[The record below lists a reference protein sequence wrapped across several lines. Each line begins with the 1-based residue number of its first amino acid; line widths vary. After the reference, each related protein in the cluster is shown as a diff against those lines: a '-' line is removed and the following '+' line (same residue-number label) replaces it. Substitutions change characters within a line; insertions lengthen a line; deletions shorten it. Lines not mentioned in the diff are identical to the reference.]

1 MKKHFKIAIQMD
13 PLEKINPKE
22 DSTFVIAQEAQRRG
36 YKLFHY
42 SPKDIS
48 LKNNTIIAKGCY
60 FKIINQGKKIFKK
73 QKKISINLNQFH
85 CVLVRQDPPFNM
97 EYITATYFL
106 EMLNQKVLVV
116 NNPTEIRNNPEKL
129 SMFNFKNLIP
139 DTLISEDLNEIQ
151 NFIKKYK
158 FTILKPLYGNGG
170 EGIEKV
176 TKGSLKNKTIIQRMI
191 KKYKGAIIAQ
201 KFIKEISQG
210 DRRIILI
217 DGEYVG
223 SVARIPK
230 KGSIKANFH
239 AGGSAQRSGLVFK
252 DRKICSKLKPYLK
265 KKGLFFT
272 GIDAIGNY
280 LTEINVTSPTGMQ
293 EINRLNN
300 TRLEKIFWDKLEKKI
315 KK

>member
-60 FKIINQGKKIFKK
+60 FKIINQGKKFFKK

-139 DTLISEDLNEIQ
+139 DTLVSEDLNEIQ

-239 AGGSAQRSGLVFK
+239 AGVSEQRSGLVFK

-293 EINRLNN
+293 EINRLDN

>member
-60 FKIINQGKKIFKK
+60 FEIINQSKKFFKK

>member
-42 SPKDIS
+42 LPKDIS
-48 LKNNTIIAKGCY
+48 LKNNTIIAKGYY
-60 FKIINQGKKIFKK
+60 FKIINQGKKFFKK

-139 DTLISEDLNEIQ
+139 DTLISEDLTEIQ

-176 TKGSLKNKTIIQRMI
+176 TKGSLKNKIIIQRMI

-217 DGEYVG
+217 DGEYMG

-293 EINRLNN
+293 EINQLNN

>member
-42 SPKDIS
+42 LPKDIS

-60 FKIINQGKKIFKK
+60 FKIINQGKKFFKK

-158 FTILKPLYGNGG
+158 NNLDLIFD
-170 EGIEKV
+170 EK
-176 TKGSLKNKTIIQRMI
+176 
-191 KKYKGAIIAQ
+191 A
-201 KFIKEISQG
+201 F
-210 DRRIILI
+210 
-217 DGEYVG
+217 
-223 SVARIPK
+223 
-230 KGSIKANFH
+230 
-239 AGGSAQRSGLVFK
+239 
-252 DRKICSKLKPYLK
+252 
-265 KKGLFFT
+265 
-272 GIDAIGNY
+272 
-280 LTEINVTSPTGMQ
+280 
-293 EINRLNN
+293 
-300 TRLEKIFWDKLEKKI
+300 
-315 KK
+315 

>member
-42 SPKDIS
+42 LPKDIS

-139 DTLISEDLNEIQ
+139 DTLISEDLTEIQ
-151 NFIKKYK
+151 NFIKKHK

-265 KKGLFFT
+265 KNGLFFT

-293 EINRLNN
+293 EINRLDN

>member
-60 FKIINQGKKIFKK
+60 FKIINQGKKFFKK

-230 KGSIKANFH
+230 KEVSKANFH

-293 EINRLNN
+293 EINRLDN

>member
-60 FKIINQGKKIFKK
+60 FKIINQGKKFFKK

-158 FTILKPLYGNGG
+158 LTILKPLYGNGG

-176 TKGSLKNKTIIQRMI
+176 AKGSLKNKTIIQSMI

-217 DGEYVG
+217 DGDYVG

-293 EINRLNN
+293 EINRLDN

>member
-60 FKIINQGKKIFKK
+60 FKIINQGKKFFKK

-116 NNPTEIRNNPEKL
+116 NNPAEIRNNPEKL

-139 DTLISEDLNEIQ
+139 DTLISEGLTEIQ

-217 DGEYVG
+217 DGEYMG

-239 AGGSAQRSGLVFK
+239 AGGSAQKSGLVFK

-293 EINRLNN
+293 EINQLNN

>member
-60 FKIINQGKKIFKK
+60 FKIINQGKKFFKK

-139 DTLISEDLNEIQ
+139 DTLISGDLNEIQ

>member
-60 FKIINQGKKIFKK
+60 FKIINQGKKFFKK

-139 DTLISEDLNEIQ
+139 DTLVSEDLNEIQ

-252 DRKICSKLKPYLK
+252 DRKICSRLKPYLK

-293 EINRLNN
+293 EINRLDN

>member
-60 FKIINQGKKIFKK
+60 FKIINQGKKFFKK

-85 CVLVRQDPPFNM
+85 CILVRQDPPFNM

-106 EMLNQKVLVV
+106 EMLNRKVLVV

-293 EINRLNN
+293 EINRLDN

>member
-42 SPKDIS
+42 LPKDIS

-252 DRKICSKLKPYLK
+252 DRKICAKLKPYLK
-265 KKGLFFT
+265 KKSLFFT

-293 EINRLNN
+293 EINRLDN

>member
-42 SPKDIS
+42 LPKDIS

-139 DTLISEDLNEIQ
+139 DTLVSEDLNEIQ

-293 EINRLNN
+293 EINRLDN

>member
-60 FKIINQGKKIFKK
+60 FKIINQGKKFFKK

-85 CVLVRQDPPFNM
+85 CILVRQDPPFNM

-139 DTLISEDLNEIQ
+139 DTLISGDLNEIQ

-293 EINRLNN
+293 EINRLDN

>member
-60 FKIINQGKKIFKK
+60 FKIINQGKKFFKK

-139 DTLISEDLNEIQ
+139 DTLVSEDLNEIQ

-293 EINRLNN
+293 EINRLDN

>member
-60 FKIINQGKKIFKK
+60 FKIINQGKKFFKK

-139 DTLISEDLNEIQ
+139 DTLISEDLTEIQ

-293 EINRLNN
+293 EINRLDN

>member
-60 FKIINQGKKIFKK
+60 FKIINQSKKFFKK

-139 DTLISEDLNEIQ
+139 DTLISGDLTEIQ

-293 EINRLNN
+293 EINRLDN

>member
-60 FKIINQGKKIFKK
+60 FKIINQGKKFFKK